1 VDGVLEIG
9 AAAELSDELQW
20 RAHITEGR
28 DFQHPDV
35 VEAGY
40 DPFILILG
48 EQGFEHGAGLRAVL
62 GEHVAL
68 FHVVGPVAPGERRLV
83 EGDVADQVEGV
94 EVFADFLQQR
104 VEYRNQSIHA
114 GDQSDKV
121 KTHCFQLQLYFDHLV
136 WFHLANTGFFN
147 SLEETN
153 AFLDLSP
160 DKSSLVRSKQLVHKA
175 IRFVS

>member
-1 VDGVLEIG
+1 MHGVLETG
-9 AAAELSDELQW
+9 SGAELLDQLERCAHRVERWDLQHL
-20 RAHITEGR
+20 HIVQPADDAFVLVLREQS
-28 DFQHPDV
+28 FQD
-35 VEAGY
+35 
-40 DPFILILG
+40 
-48 EQGFEHGAGLRAVL
+48 GAGLRAVL